1 MKRLTFVVLAML
13 ALGAMAPQAQSP
25 VPNMSPLIGIWKT
38 DVDKST
44 YFPGPRPVP
53 GAGVQVRQYADRGMG
68 LIAEVRW
75 VVSPTGTI
83 TAGATNVWSGKFD
96 GKETPAYGLGA
107 LETFL
112 EAGTKPMTMRSYK
125 VLDNSS
131 VETTNKTGMVL
142 NNTATIA
149 VSRDGKTMT
158 ETIKAFD
165 AHGQQV
171 GVNVIMYDRQ

>member
-1 MKRLTFVVLAML
+1 MKRIAFVVCAML

-25 VPNMSPLIGIWKT
+25 VPNMSPIIGTWKV

-44 YFPGPRPVP
+44 YFPGPRPVA
-53 GAGVQVRQYADRGMG
+53 GAGVQVRQYIDRGMG
-68 LIAEVRW
+68 NIAEVRI
-75 VVSPTGTI
+75 VVSPTGAI

-96 GKETPAYGLGA
+96 GKETANYGQGA
-107 LETFL
+107 LLAFL
-112 EAGTKPMTMRSYK
+112 ETATKPMTVRSYK
-125 VLDNSS
+125 VLDNNTL
-131 VETTNKTGMVL
+131 ETVNKTGMVL

-165 AHGQQV
+165 AMGQQV
-171 GVNVIMYDRQ
+171 GVNVIVYERQ